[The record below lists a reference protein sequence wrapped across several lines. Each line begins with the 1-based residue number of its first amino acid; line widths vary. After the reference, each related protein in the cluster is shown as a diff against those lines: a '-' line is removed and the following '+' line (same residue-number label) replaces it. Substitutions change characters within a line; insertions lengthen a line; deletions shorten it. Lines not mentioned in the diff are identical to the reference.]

1 MEVDLGATLDDALEN
16 LDTAIAESG
25 AEIVRP
31 RQPLPRIMGDPTLLT
46 MVWQNL
52 IGNAVKFRRD
62 GVAAAHRH
70 RLRARA
76 RTSPTARG
84 C

>member
-1 MEVDLGATLDDALEN
+1 MRRWTTRSRTCDI
-16 LDTAIAESG
+16 AIAESG

-62 GVAAAHRH
+62 GVPPRIVIEFERKLDWA
-70 RLRARA
+70 
-76 RTSPTARG
+76 
-84 C
+84 